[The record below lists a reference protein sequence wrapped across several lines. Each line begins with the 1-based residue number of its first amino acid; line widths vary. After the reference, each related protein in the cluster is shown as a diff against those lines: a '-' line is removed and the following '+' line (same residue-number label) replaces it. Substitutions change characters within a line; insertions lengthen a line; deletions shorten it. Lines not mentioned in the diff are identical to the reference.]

1 MSIFLKSYRVRGTNS
16 PSTPCRT
23 MSPAF
28 YRREAT
34 RYRLMAG
41 EEVDRSKSDQFRRLA
56 AESEDLADDLE
67 RSEAHP
73 TRS

>member
-1 MSIFLKSYRVRGTNS
+1 
-16 PSTPCRT
+16 

-41 EEVDRSKSDQFRRLA
+41 QEADRLRADEFRRMA
-56 AESEDLADDLE
+56 AKFDDLADGME
-67 RSEAHP
+67 RDPGREKP
-73 TRS
+73 Y

>member
-1 MSIFLKSYRVRGTNS
+1 
-16 PSTPCRT
+16 

-41 EEVDRSKSDQFRRLA
+41 QEADRCKADQFRRLA

-67 RSEAHP
+67 RSDAIASQRRP
-73 TRS
+73 S

>member
-1 MSIFLKSYRVRGTNS
+1 
-16 PSTPCRT
+16 

-41 EEVDRSKSDQFRRLA
+41 QESDRSRADQFRQLA

-67 RSEAHP
+67 RLDTTPAQPRPS
-73 TRS
+73 